1 MKSILVLLPI
11 FTLAVA
17 QNLDSCSGD
26 LKCCA
31 AVTPYTAL
39 PEEIL
44 AEYGVRPDPNANIC
58 GNGTAVEDQFDADI
72 CESVGHEL
80 QCCDPRQ
87 PDVQLNED
95 LTFGCHNVSSTVMDV

>member
-11 FTLAVA
+11 ITLAVA
-17 QNLDSCSGD
+17 QNLEGCPGK

-31 AVTPYTAL
+31 GVTPYSAL

-58 GNGTAVEDQFDADI
+58 GNGTAVDDQFDADI
-72 CESVGHEL
+72 CESVDHTV
-80 QCCDPRQ
+80 QCCDTRQ
-87 PDVQLNED
+87 PDVELNED
-95 LTFGCHNVSSTVMDV
+95 LTFGCYDI

>member
-17 QNLDSCSGD
+17 QSLDSCSGN

-31 AVTPYTAL
+31 EVTPYSEL

-44 AEYGVRPDPNANIC
+44 AEYGVRPNPNANIC
-58 GNGTAVEDQFDADI
+58 GNGTAVEDEFDADI
-72 CESVGHEL
+72 CGSVGHKL

-95 LTFGCHNVSSTVMDV
+95 LTFDCHNVSSTVMDV